1 MGLKGREIVERAG
14 VDVNTLIK
22 VLNQAYCDEWLA
34 YYQYWVGA
42 KVATG
47 PYAHALIPELEEHAQ
62 EELDH
67 ANKLAKRIIELGGTP
82 ILSPEEWMKESTCG
96 YLTPSNPDAME
107 LLGQNIQGER
117 CAIEVYNRILERLR
131 GRDPVTAHIIREILE
146 DEIEHED
153 DLENFKL
160 SEKQK
165 GPSKKSM

>member
-14 VDVNTLIK
+14 VDVSTLIK
-22 VLNQAYCDEWLA
+22 ILNQAYCDEWLA

-47 PYAHALIPELEEHAQ
+47 PQACALISELEEHAQ

-67 ANKLAKRIIELGGTP
+67 ARKLAKRIIELDGTP
-82 ILSPEEWMKESTCG
+82 ILSPEDWMEESTCG
-96 YLTPSNPDAME
+96 YLAPSNPDAAE
-107 LLGQNIQGER
+107 ILSQNLQSER
-117 CAIEVYNRILERLR
+117 CAIEVYNRILERLK

-153 DLENFKL
+153 ELESYKATGKRKISNPDK
-160 SEKQK
+160 
-165 GPSKKSM
+165 